1 MITAFSTTV
10 IGLVVGGIAYS
21 VMHVRLKWQRKDIYE
36 LSKLA
41 EEKLT
46 GSMKVNQQIH

>member
-1 MITAFSTTV
+1 
-10 IGLVVGGIAYS
+10 
-21 VMHVRLKWQRKDIYE
+21 MHVRLKWQRQDIYE

-46 GSMKVNQQIH
+46 GSIKVNQHTH